1 MAAEQAYFPISELS
15 TYHSR
20 WLIRARVTQKG
31 QLRSFASRTGGAQN
45 QVFDCYLLDES
56 GIEIR
61 ASFFGQMAEQNKDKI
76 QQGKCFTLS
85 RGNVRIAN
93 RQYNRSNHRYELV
106 FDRDALIE
114 EAADTSKIDTI
125 KYSFTDLHAL
135 QSKAVPCTVDLVGV
149 VTSFKPAL
157 AFTSREGKELVK
169 REVVIAD
176 DTATSITVA
185 IWGDRA
191 KQEDK
196 LFEGHPVVCFKNVSL
211 REWQGGRSGSL
222 WEAGAMQLRP
232 ANLPDAQRLEKW
244 WVQGGAKAN
253 LTSLSLTQ
261 DAYGLIDLKTL
272 QTKAL
277 PCTVELCGVIT
288 NFKPALSFTSREGKE
303 LVKREITIADD
314 TAVSMAVTL
323 WGDRAQQDDKVFDNH
338 TIVTLRGVTVKEWN
352 GGRSGSLLENGALV
366 FQPATTEAQKIQLW
380 WSQGGS
386 SQVLTPLSQEG
397 TGGGAAARAAAG
409 KSNTVAEMRQAA
421 EMVSSQPEVFSIVS
435 RLAVVQTRK
444 QGETQPLYYMA
455 CAEPRNERGLLC
467 NKRVAEDGFC
477 AACNRAG
484 KASVR
489 LNLRCRFMDFTDGA
503 WLTTFH
509 EAAQQV
515 LKATAEE
522 AKAMES
528 GEGGRDALEAAIKG
542 RYFQEPLQVA
552 VRAKLDNY
560 NGEPR
565 TSITCI
571 DARPVNRS
579 VHGRMMLKGIQ
590 EMLGAN

>member
-1 MAAEQAYFPISELS
+1 M
-15 TYHSR
+15 
-20 WLIRARVTQKG
+20 
-31 QLRSFASRTGGAQN
+31 
-45 QVFDCYLLDES
+45 C
-56 GIEIR
+56 
-61 ASFFGQMAEQNKDKI
+61 EQNVNKI
-76 QQGKCFTLS
+76 QQGKCFTFS

-93 RQYNRSNHRYELV
+93 RQYNRCNHRYELV
-106 FDRDALIE
+106 FDRDALVE
-114 EAADTSKIDTI
+114 EAADNAKIDTI
-125 KYSFTDLHAL
+125 KFSFSDLHAL
-135 QSKAVPCTVDLVGV
+135 QSKALPCSVDLVGV

-169 REVVIAD
+169 REVIIAD

-196 LFEGHPVVCFKNVSL
+196 LFEGHPVVCFKNVAL
-211 REWQGGRSGSL
+211 REWQGGRTGSL

-232 ANLPDAQRLEKW
+232 TNLAEAQRLEKW
-244 WVQGGAKAN
+244 WANGGAQAN

-272 QTKAL
+272 QSKTL

-288 NFKPALSFTSREGKE
+288 AFKPFLSFTSKEGKE
-303 LVKREITIADD
+303 LIKREITIADD
-314 TAVSMAVTL
+314 TATSMVVTL
-323 WGDRAQQDDKVFDNH
+323 WGDRAKQDDKVFDNH
-338 TIVTLRGVTVKEWN
+338 AVVCIRGVIVKEWN
-352 GGRSGSLLENGALV
+352 GGRSGSLLEHGALI
-366 FQPATTEAQKIQLW
+366 FQPSTPEAQKVQLW

-386 SQVLTPLSQEG
+386 SQGLTALSQEG
-397 TGGGAAARAAAG
+397 AGGGAARAAG
-409 KSNTVAEMRQAA
+409 KASTVADMRQAA
-421 EMVSSQPEVFSIVS
+421 EMVSSQPEVFSTVS
-435 RLAVVQTRK
+435 RLALVQTRK
-444 QGETQPLYYMA
+444 AGETQPLYYMA
-455 CAEPRNERGLLC
+455 CQEPKSERGLPC
-467 NKRVAEDGFC
+467 NKRVSEDGFC

-484 KASVR
+484 KAAVR

-515 LKATAEE
+515 LKITSEE
-522 AKAMES
+522 VKGMES
-528 GEGGRDALEAAIKG
+528 GEGGREALEASIRG
-542 RYFQEPLQVA
+542 RYFQEPLQVT
-552 VRAKLDNY
+552 VRARLDSY

-565 TSITCI
+565 TNITCI
-571 DARPVNRS
+571 DARPVNRG